1 MDGQI
6 FRINRIEGEYAY
18 ISPINGGEEVFIAV
32 ALLPL
37 GIDVG
42 MLVVC
47 ENFSFTIYEGWVKN
61 DIVDVKKVYI
71 KLIEKVIISSRINL
85 LVCKVV

>member
-1 MDGQI
+1 MDNTI

-18 ISPINGGEEVFIAV
+18 ISPIHGGDEVFIAV

-42 MLVVC
+42 MHVIC
-47 ENFSFTIYEGWVKN
+47 ENFSFSIYEG
-61 DIVDVKKVYI
+61 
-71 KLIEKVIISSRINL
+71 
-85 LVCKVV
+85 

>member
-1 MDGQI
+1 MDNNV

-18 ISPINGGEEVFIAV
+18 ISPIGGGEEIFIAV

-37 GIDVG
+37 GADVG

-47 ENFSFTIYEGWVKN
+47 ENFSFSIYE
-61 DIVDVKKVYI
+61 
-71 KLIEKVIISSRINL
+71 
-85 LVCKVV
+85 

>member
-47 ENFSFTIYEGWVKN
+47 ENFSFTIYEG
-61 DIVDVKKVYI
+61 
-71 KLIEKVIISSRINL
+71 
-85 LVCKVV
+85 